1 MELKAGSCEVL
12 GRLLSLLMHRLFG
25 FVADTISFFLFSPSL
40 FLLSGMGGGGMSGGG
55 MGMKGGGMGGMKGGM
70 GMSKGPGMGGGG

>member
-1 MELKAGSCEVL
+1 MEGELLFVAAADVDVEV
-12 GRLLSLLMHRLFG
+12 STG
-25 FVADTISFFLFSPSL
+25 FVADTISLYLSYPSL

-55 MGMKGGGMGGMKGGM
+55 MGGMKGGGM

>member
-1 MELKAGSCEVL
+1 MKCWVVCSCFHV
-12 GRLLSLLMHRLFG
+12 SIG
-25 FVADTISFFLFSPSL
+25 FIPDTISLSSLSL

-55 MGMKGGGMGGMKGGM
+55 MGRKGGGMGGMKGGGM